1 MTLKQQQKQIAELQA
16 RITKLVDELR
26 VTQHEIKRFKEMMS
40 SDMKRAFEI
49 LQSRQAYMDDIEFP
63 VNLPEGCNFDY
74 TTKDSYYDL
83 DYKTFDDDDLKLFDD
98 YNEDDEE

>member
-1 MTLKQQQKQIAELQA
+1 
-16 RITKLVDELR
+16 
-26 VTQHEIKRFKEMMS
+26 
-40 SDMKRAFEI
+40 
-49 LQSRQAYMDDIEFP
+49 MDDLEFP